1 MGYAACDRQFLQ
13 MAPNLFNNSASMAN
27 MGADVVPAS
36 AALKDYQSAG
46 SSLINSRLNALGYAA
61 PAGSSAEIYPFLGQ
75 LEVFFIVWQA
85 EAARSSPRTA
95 TGERTRADMFRK
107 MFQDG
112 LDLLGTMDLSRSGL
126 SLEST
131 ADWYIGGI
139 SVSEKSAVE
148 SDTDRIP
155 TRFGRG
161 QFENDAVRQP
171 TAS

>member
-1 MGYAACDRQFLQ
+1 
-13 MAPNLFNNSASMAN
+13 MAYSSCRKILALTPNLFNNSASIDN
-27 MGADVVPAS
+27 LGADIVPGS
-36 AALKDYQSAG
+36 AQIIDFISAG
-46 SSLINSRLNALGYAA
+46 SSLINTKLNALGYAA
-61 PAGSSAEIYPFLGQ
+61 PAGTSAEIYPFLGQ
-75 LEVFFIVWQA
+75 LEAYYCAWQA

-95 TGERTRADMFRK
+95 TGERTRADMFRR
-107 MFQDG
+107 MFEDG
-112 LDLLGTMDLSRSGL
+112 LKMLESMDLSRSGL

-139 SVSEKSAVE
+139 SQSEKDLVE